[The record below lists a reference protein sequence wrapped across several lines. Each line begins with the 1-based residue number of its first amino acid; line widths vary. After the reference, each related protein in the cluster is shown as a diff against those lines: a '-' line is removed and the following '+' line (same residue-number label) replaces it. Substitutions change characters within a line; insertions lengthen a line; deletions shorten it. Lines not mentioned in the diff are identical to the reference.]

1 MAHLILQG
9 VVLPYIT
16 IAALTVVVA
25 RLAPPSFYLASQII
39 LLVAALL
46 VTAWAA
52 RRVPAPA
59 TAGGRKAPDPWS
71 SLGWA
76 LLVFVLIMAV
86 RLPLYVATRGIWDKA
101 VIYTLVFAV
110 AFRVYGRDREWLG
123 LGGRYLDRYLVA
135 GLVMAVFVWVVI
147 EGLTGLYYF
156 LGAHGVSVTWYGSWS
171 PLIVPN
177 LVIFGIGNLAEELFF
192 RAFLLRSWRRFWGVV
207 PTTGLAALLFGLYHI
222 NYDLA
227 PLDFG
232 AMGSYVVFAATF
244 GVGMCIIFQEFGHV
258 APSTVAHVLYNTTI
272 ASGFYTFDFRAQ
284 EIWLPST
291 AGFIFYYGLELL
303 IFMFVLPRVARRV
316 RLALQLPAAEGE
328 R

>member
-1 MAHLILQG
+1 MILQR

-16 IAALTVVVA
+16 IAALTIVVA
-25 RLAPPSFYLASQII
+25 RFAPPSFYLAGQII
-39 LLVAALL
+39 LLVAALV
-46 VTAWAA
+46 VTAWPVVGV
-52 RRVPAPA
+52 RVLA
-59 TAGGRKAPDPWS
+59 TAGGRKAPGPWPAM
-71 SLGWA
+71 GWA
-76 LLVFVLIMAV
+76 LLVFLLIMAV
-86 RLPLYVATRGIWDKA
+86 RIPLYVATRGIWDKA

-123 LGGRYLDRYLVA
+123 LGGKYLDRYLLA

-156 LGAHGVSVTWYGSWS
+156 LGAHGVSATWYGSWS
-171 PLIVPN
+171 PVIVPN

-192 RAFLLRSWRRFWGVV
+192 RAFLLRSWRGFLGVL
-207 PTTGLAALLFGLYHI
+207 PATALAALLFGLYHI
-222 NYDLA
+222 NYNLS

-244 GVGMCIIFQEFGHV
+244 GVGMGLIFQEFGHIV
-258 APSTVAHVLYNTTI
+258 PSTVAHVLYNTTI

-284 EIWLPST
+284 SIWLPAT
-291 AGFIFYYGLELL
+291 VGFTVYYGLELL
-303 IFMFVLPRVARRV
+303 IFIFVLPRVARRL
-316 RLALQLPAAEGE
+316 RLALDLPAVEGE